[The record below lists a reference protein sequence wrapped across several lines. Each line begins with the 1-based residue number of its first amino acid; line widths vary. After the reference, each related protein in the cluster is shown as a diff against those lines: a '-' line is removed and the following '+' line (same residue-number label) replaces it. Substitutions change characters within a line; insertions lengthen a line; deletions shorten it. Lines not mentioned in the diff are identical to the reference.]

1 METVSIDVVSPFSPT
16 SRRGNRFIFTV
27 VDNFSNMQW
36 LFATPDET
44 AETTAAL
51 LLDFFLAQGFPT
63 RILSDR
69 GSNFTSAV
77 VREVLRLLR
86 VKHATTSAWHPQ
98 TDGKNEVSHRLLL
111 SQIRAFLSQSDF
123 ADWGGLLPF
132 FSFAANTSPLG
143 TSSLT
148 PFDLYFGRSART
160 PTDRELNPSEVF
172 VPPDDVVRS
181 AYAVELRARLRRAHE
196 FLAAFRARQSAAMI
210 ARRKHFSLPVPF
222 GVGDVVIVHSPK
234 RVNGLSAKLVNQF
247 TGPFRVVAQHRLAD
261 GSVAPNMFDLVQART
276 KARLDCVNVSRLHK
290 FRVGSEAHLLDTPT
304 ASSSPPSSS
313 TSASPPAPSSSSSSA
328 SPPAPSSSSSPAS
341 ASDARPWV
349 IDDFV
354 VDDMVVVRHPT
365 RSGAFC
371 VGKIIHVDY
380 ESLELSIH
388 YWGSSSANLLTATLK
403 PEFFDP
409 ADKKSL
415 FTDRPLARHSPA
427 LSLFSLSDV
436 LAPSFALTRRK
447 TIPPFLLRDLARLGF
462 VGLVLSC
469 S

>member
-160 PTDRELNPSEVF
+160 PTDRELNLSEKF
-172 VPPDDVVRS
+172 VPPNDVVRS

-247 TGPFRVVAQHRLAD
+247 TGPFRVVAQHRLDAD
-261 GSVAPNMFDLVQART
+261 GSVAPHVFDLEHR
-276 KARLDCVNVSRLHK
+276 SRAQP
-290 FRVGSEAHLLDTPT
+290 VGGVC
-304 ASSSPPSSS
+304 
-313 TSASPPAPSSSSSSA
+313 PA
-328 SPPAPSSSSSPAS
+328 
-341 ASDARPWV
+341 
-349 IDDFV
+349 
-354 VDDMVVVRHPT
+354 
-365 RSGAFC
+365 
-371 VGKIIHVDY
+371 
-380 ESLELSIH
+380 
-388 YWGSSSANLLTATLK
+388 
-403 PEFFDP
+403 
-409 ADKKSL
+409 
-415 FTDRPLARHSPA
+415 
-427 LSLFSLSDV
+427 
-436 LAPSFALTRRK
+436 
-447 TIPPFLLRDLARLGF
+447 
-462 VGLVLSC
+462 
-469 S
+469 

>member
-290 FRVGSEAHLLDTPT
+290 FRVGSEAHLLD
-304 ASSSPPSSS
+304 A
-313 TSASPPAPSSSSSSA
+313 PAPSSSSSSA
-328 SPPAPSSSSSPAS
+328 S
-341 ASDARPWV
+341 ASDAHPWD

-365 RSGAFC
+365 RPGAFC

-427 LSLFSLSDV
+427 LSLIPLSDV

-447 TIPPFLLRDLARLGF
+447 TLPPFLLRDLARLGF
-462 VGLVLSC
+462 VGLILTC